1 MSSSLELLVF
11 TFGFGRFR
19 SRSVQVCSSFN
30 PDLARS
36 GPELGRSGA
45 TPKLEENWPDLEN
58 IGNYFFDDES
68 YSQSLASFGILWL
81 HSVLSNLFCLIHIFL
96 IPDLARTGPDLD
108 RSGAVPKLERNWP
121 DLGENWSP
129 NAGTLMIGGV
139 SLLLITFS
147 CAPFG

>member
-1 MSSSLELLVF
+1 MYTFGRQMSSSLELLVF

-30 PDLARS
+30 PDLARSGPELGRS

-81 HSVLSNLFCLIHIFL
+81 HSVLSNLFCLIHIFR
-96 IPDLARTGPDLD
+96 IPDLD
-108 RSGAVPKLERNWP
+108 RSGAVPKLVTFQIWAR
-121 DLGENWSP
+121 
-129 NAGTLMIGGV
+129 TGV
-139 SLLLITFS
+139 STR
-147 CAPFG
+147 A